1 LLEVSEAPVLSEYFA
16 CPRDGVAYPD
26 AGWLRLGPE
35 FQILW
40 PVIVSYAV
48 AVVNGL
54 RWQQVTA

>member
-1 LLEVSEAPVLSEYFA
+1 MASLTRMPVGCGF
-16 CPRDGVAYPD
+16 
-26 AGWLRLGPE
+26 GPE